1 MPTGLI
7 LMKWDERLG
16 VSILAQ
22 HPEALDVTNKTLMQ
36 IYSTHEYSGES
47 GLISLNVGP
56 MNLVSYYTGPELGV
70 YLILALT
77 MDEDPEVF
85 EDGLSDATRLIVQN
99 IDNNA
104 YKPLIPS
111 IFQRLSVYPKLTEEL
126 KTAMLY
132 TDSARRM
139 VINRLQEEGSLL
151 KSEVSVWLKD
161 QYREGFADVE
171 GLIQSLIKESI
182 VKTRSVKGSPSEVLY
197 LINDIFISRVPP
209 SDLIQSAVN
218 RGLPQALTSD
228 YRDNVISFFREYRN
242 TEEDNIKLLN
252 TLLDPPTYETLKLL
266 RQAIVTRDDLEK
278 LQKKGVDDVDAVLKN
293 LWEAQMI
300 IVLQDEAGN
309 EYYALQSNVKIQK
322 IFPEYALDLIR
333 EQYSLKTISLQA
345 ALEYIDTLKD
355 EYHARFSK
363 RRATA

>member
-22 HPEALDVTNKTLMQ
+22 HPQAIEVNQKILMQ

-47 GLISLNVGP
+47 GLISLNVGA
-56 MNLVSYYTGPELGV
+56 MNLVSYYSGPDIGV
-70 YLILALT
+70 YLILALS

-99 IDNNA
+99 LENDA

-111 IFQRLSVYPKLTEEL
+111 IFQRLSVFPKLTEEL

-132 TDSARRM
+132 TDDARRL
-139 VINRLQEEGSLL
+139 VIKRLQEEGSIL
-151 KSEVSVWLKD
+151 KSEISVWLKD

-171 GLIQSLIKESI
+171 GLIQSLIKDSI

-197 LINDIFISRVPP
+197 LINDIFITRIPP
-209 SDLIQSAVN
+209 TDLIRGSSN
-218 RGLPQALTSD
+218 RGLPSALAED
-228 YRDNVISFFREYRN
+228 YKENVITFFREYRN
-242 TEEDNIKLLN
+242 TEEDNLKLLN
-252 TLLDPPTYETLKLL
+252 TLLDPPTYETIKLL

-278 LQKKGVDDVDAVLKN
+278 LQKKGVDDVDGVLKN
-293 LWEAQMI
+293 LWEAKMI
-300 IVLQDEAGN
+300 VVLQDEAGN
-309 EYYALQSNVKIQK
+309 EYYALQSNVKIEK

-345 ALEYIDTLKD
+345 ALEYVDTLKD
-355 EYHARFSK
+355 EYYARFGKK
-363 RRATA
+363 RAAA

>member
-1 MPTGLI
+1 MPTGI
-7 LMKWDERLG
+7 VLMKWDERLG

-22 HPEALDVTNKTLMQ
+22 HPESIEITNKILMQ
-36 IYSTHEYSGES
+36 IYSTHEYSRES
-47 GLISLNVGP
+47 GLVSLNVGA
-56 MNLVSYYTGPELGV
+56 MNLVSYYTGPDLGI

-77 MDEDPEVF
+77 LDEDPEVF
-85 EDGLSDATRLIVQN
+85 EDGLSDATRVIVYN
-99 IDNNA
+99 LDNDA

-111 IFQRLSVYPKLTEEL
+111 IFQRLSVYPKLTDEL

-139 VINRLQEEGSLL
+139 VINRLQIEGSLL

-161 QYREGFADVE
+161 QYREGFADAE
-171 GLIQSLIKESI
+171 GLIHSLIKDSI
-182 VKTRSVKGSPSEVLY
+182 VKTRSVRGSPSEVLY
-197 LINDIFISRVPP
+197 LINDIFITRVPP
-209 SDLIQSAVN
+209 SDLIQDASK
-218 RGLPQALTSD
+218 RGLPSD
-228 YRDNVISFFREYRN
+228 LVENYRNEVISFFREYKN
-242 TEEDNIKLLN
+242 TEQDNLKLLN

-278 LQKKGVDDVDAVLKN
+278 LQKKGVDNIDAVLKN
-293 LWEAQMI
+293 LWDAQMI
-300 IVLQDEAGN
+300 LVQQDTTGN
-309 EYYALQSNVKIQK
+309 EYYALQSNVKIEK

-355 EYHARFSK
+355 EYRARFTK
-363 RRATA
+363 ARAKA

>member
-22 HPEALDVTNKTLMQ
+22 HPEAIEVSSKTLMQ
-36 IYSTHEYSGES
+36 IYSTHEYSGEA
-47 GLISLNVGP
+47 GLISLNVGA
-56 MNLVSYYTGPELGV
+56 MNLVSYYTGPDIGV

-99 IDNNA
+99 LDNDA

-111 IFQRLSVYPKLTEEL
+111 IFQRLSVFPKLTEEL

-139 VINRLQEEGSLL
+139 VIKRLQEEGLIL
-151 KSEVSVWLKD
+151 KSEIAVWLKD

-171 GLIQSLIKESI
+171 GLIQSLIKDSI

-197 LINDIFISRVPP
+197 LINDIFITRVPP
-209 SDLIQSAVN
+209 STLIRGAAN
-218 RGLPQALTSD
+218 RGLPSVLADD
-228 YRDNVISFFREYRN
+228 YKENVVSFFREYRN
-242 TEEDNIKLLN
+242 TEEDDLKLLD

-278 LQKKGVDDVDAVLKN
+278 LQKKGVDDVDGVLKN
-293 LWEAQMI
+293 LWEAEMI
-300 IVLQDEAGN
+300 VVLQDEAGN
-309 EYYALQSNVKIQK
+309 EYYALQSDVKIQK

-333 EQYSLKTISLQA
+333 EQYSLKSISLQA
-345 ALEYIDTLKD
+345 ALEYVATLKD
-355 EYHARFSK
+355 EYYARFGKK
-363 RRATA
+363 RAAA

>member
-22 HPEALDVTNKTLMQ
+22 HPEAIEVTSKTLMQ

-47 GLISLNVGP
+47 GLISLNVGA
-56 MNLVSYYTGPELGV
+56 MNLVSYYTGPEIGV

-77 MDEDPEVF
+77 TDEDPEVF

-99 IDNNA
+99 LDNEA

-111 IFQRLSVYPKLTEEL
+111 IFQRLSVFPKLTEEL
-126 KTAMLY
+126 KTAMLF

-139 VINRLQEEGSLL
+139 VIKRLQEEGLIL
-151 KSEVSVWLKD
+151 KSEISVWLKD

-171 GLIQSLIKESI
+171 GLIQSLIKDSI

-197 LINDIFISRVPP
+197 LVNDIFITRVPP
-209 SDLIQSAVN
+209 SDLIRGASS
-218 RGLPQALTSD
+218 RGLPQELAED
-228 YRDNVISFFREYRN
+228 YRENVMSFFREYRN
-242 TEEDNIKLLN
+242 TDEDNLKLLN

-293 LWEAQMI
+293 LWDAQMI
-300 IVLQDEAGN
+300 LVLQDAAGN
-309 EYYALQSNVKIQK
+309 EYFALQSNVKIEK

-333 EQYSLKTISLQA
+333 EQYSLKSISLQA
-345 ALEYIDTLKD
+345 ALEYLDTLKD
-355 EYHARFSK
+355 EYMARFGK
-363 RRATA
+363 KRATA

>member
-22 HPEALDVTNKTLMQ
+22 HPEAIDISNKTLMQ
-36 IYSTHEYSGES
+36 IYSTHEYSAES
-47 GLISLNVGP
+47 GLISLNVGA
-56 MNLVSYYTGPELGV
+56 MNLVSYYTGPDLGI

-99 IDNNA
+99 LDNEA

-111 IFQRLSVYPKLTEEL
+111 MFQRLSVFPKLTEEL

-139 VINRLQEEGSLL
+139 VIKRLQEEGLIL
-151 KSEVSVWLKD
+151 KSEISVWLRD
-161 QYREGFADVE
+161 QFRDGFADVE
-171 GLIQSLIKESI
+171 GLIHSLIKDSI
-182 VKTRSVKGSPSEVLY
+182 VRTRSVKGSPSEVLY
-197 LINDIFISRVPP
+197 MVNDIFITRVPP
-209 SDLIQSAVN
+209 SELIRGAAS
-218 RGLPQALTSD
+218 RGLPQELSND
-228 YRDNVISFFREYRN
+228 YRDNVISFFREYHN
-242 TEEDNIKLLN
+242 NEEDNLKLLD
-252 TLLDPPTYETLKLL
+252 TLLDPETYEVLKLL

-278 LQKKGVDDVDAVLKN
+278 LQKKGVEDVDGVLKK
-293 LWEAQMI
+293 LWDAQMI

-309 EYYALQSNVKIQK
+309 EYFALQSNVKIEK
-322 IFPEYALDLIR
+322 IFPDYALDLIR
-333 EQYSLKTISLQA
+333 EQYSLKSISLQA

-355 EYHARFSK
+355 EYISRFGRK
-363 RRATA
+363 RATA